1 MVATKAKKVSA
12 NVTDPVADLLTR
24 IRNANIA
31 YKDDTL
37 APVSKHARAILE
49 ILTTEG
55 YIAGFTQEG
64 EGAPHEH
71 AGSVHATTAEHAMQ
85 NARDVYARRGKVV
98 SLWVVPMTAIIAS
111 APSDAGPLFD
121 PGNDKAYRHPQF
133 YKVPRGVRGL

>member
-1 MVATKAKKVSA
+1 MSNEIAAPTS
-12 NVTDPVADLLTR
+12 PVAGTSPDTQWDLWE
-24 IRNANIA
+24 
-31 YKDDTL
+31 
-37 APVSKHARAILE
+37 V
-49 ILTTEG
+49 
-55 YIAGFTQEG
+55 FTQEG

-98 SLWVVPMTAIIAS
+98 SLWVVPTESIIAS
-111 APSDAGPLFD
+111 APGDAGPLFD